1 MSSSANAISTQ
12 KREEPPHEIHRCKE
26 RESGQVAWDLW
37 GTYLSDR
44 QWGTVREDYSADG
57 NAWESFPFDQSHLRT
72 YRWGEDGLLGLSDMQ
87 GILCFSPVLW
97 NGKDS
102 ILKER
107 LFGLGNPEGNHGEDI
122 KDTMYHLA
130 GTPTCSY
137 AKALYRYPQNAFP
150 YQLLRDEN
158 HRRSREEHEFELVD
172 TGIFSENRFFDME
185 VEYAKEGA
193 DDLLIRFTITNH
205 GGEPADLHLLPTLWY
220 RNTWSWGDSHNHR
233 PNLHLIGDTLVSEAI
248 SGLGAYELSCSET
261 GTWLFTEN
269 ETNSKTLWGEPLPQP
284 YVKDAFHRYLIDGQ
298 TDAVNP
304 VQEGSKAAIH
314 LRRNLKAGE
323 CWIIDLRLRRQQP
336 ENTSLPSAAD
346 SLASTSLIQKRH
358 QEWKDYLE
366 WVAPGLN
373 EEDRSIHAAAGAG
386 LFWCRKFY
394 NWYVVRW
401 LRGDNNAAR
410 PPEQRWHTET
420 AYWRTL
426 RAQNIISMPDCWEY
440 PYFCQ
445 WDLMFHA
452 VAFAEFDPGEAKRQC
467 RLLRQACYTATNG
480 QSPAY
485 EWALSDANPPIGAWA
500 ALRIFQIS
508 RRHTGK
514 GDYSFLRASLR
525 ELLLE
530 YGWWTNRTDRNGDNL
545 FEGGFLGLDNIAIFD
560 RRYPLKDGSRIEQSD
575 GTSWMGLL
583 SLNLL
588 QTVVLLA
595 EENSE
600 EYIDLCERFTRDFS
614 RLTFALNSPSGRGYV
629 NWDEQDGFYY
639 DVLKRPDGSTDY
651 LRTRSISG
659 LIPLLAVA
667 SFHADEVEAIPAL
680 NISQTLA
687 QLGEERGAPFDSIS
701 HLGSWNHDRALFS
714 IVPPERLRRILER
727 VFDEEEFLSPYG
739 IRSLSKI
746 YENNPYS
753 YQQGN
758 DFATISYSPADSP
771 VAMFGGN
778 SNWRGPV
785 WMPINFLLIEAL
797 QKFGHF
803 FGDDFKMEFPTG
815 SGQEMNL
822 WDISLELEKRLIGIF
837 RRDENQRRAFNG
849 DVELFQD
856 DPLWRDLFL
865 FNEYFHGCNGSGVG
879 ASHQTGWTAIVAKMM
894 TQLQRWQP
902 NKES

>member
-1 MSSSANAISTQ
+1 MTSSVNTSSTQ
-12 KREEPPHEIHRCKE
+12 GPNKPQEILRCEE

-72 YRWGEDGLLGLSDMQ
+72 YRWGEDGLLGISDMR
-87 GILCFSPVLW
+87 GILCFAPVLW
-97 NGKDS
+97 NGRDS

-137 AKALYRYPQNAFP
+137 AKALYRYPQNPFP

-158 HRRSREEHEFELVD
+158 QRRSRQELEFELVD
-172 TGIFSENRFFDME
+172 TGIFANNRFFDME

-193 DDLLIRFTITNH
+193 EDLLIRFTITNH
-205 GGEPADLHLLPTLWY
+205 GDEPADLHVLPTLWY
-220 RNTWSWGDSHNHR
+220 RNTWSWGDRHNHR
-233 PNLHLIGDTLVSEAI
+233 PHLHLNRDNLVSDAT
-248 SGLGAYELSCSET
+248 SGMGAYELSCSER

-269 ETNSKTLWGEPLPQP
+269 ETNSHILWDEPLPQP
-284 YVKDAFHRYLIDGQ
+284 YVKDAFHRYLVDGQ

-304 VQEGSKAAIH
+304 AQEGSKAALH
-314 LRRNLKAGE
+314 LHRNLKAGE
-323 CWIIDLRLRRQQP
+323 CWVIDLRLRRQHP
-336 ENTSLPSAAD
+336 ANTSAPRAAD
-346 SLASTSLIQKRH
+346 PAASTQLIEKRH

-394 NWYVVRW
+394 NWYVARW

-410 PPEQRWHTET
+410 PPEQRWQTDT

-452 VAFAEFDPGEAKRQC
+452 VAFAEFDAGEAKRQC
-467 RLLRQACYTATNG
+467 RMLRQAYYTSTSG

-508 RRHTGK
+508 RRHTGER
-514 GDYSFLRASLR
+514 DYAFLRASLR

-575 GTSWMGLL
+575 GTAWMGIL

-595 EENSE
+595 EEDRE
-600 EYIDLCERFTRDFS
+600 EYLDLCERFTKDFS
-614 RLTFALNSPSGRGYV
+614 RLTYALNSPSGRGYV
-629 NWDEQDGFYY
+629 NWDEEDGFYY

-651 LRTRSISG
+651 LRTRSVSG

-667 SFHADEVEAIPAL
+667 SFHADEIQSIPSL
-680 NISQTLA
+680 DIRQSLT
-687 QLGEERGAPFDSIS
+687 QLGMERGEPFDAIS
-701 HLGSWNHDRALFS
+701 HLGSWNHDRVLFS
-714 IVPPERLRRILER
+714 IVPPDRLKRILTR
-727 VFDEEEFLSPYG
+727 VFDEDEFLSPYG

-746 YENNPYS
+746 YESQPYS
-753 YQQGN
+753 YQQGD

-785 WMPINFLLIEAL
+785 WMPINFLLIECL

-815 SGQEMNL
+815 SGQEMTL
-822 WDISLELEKRLIGIF
+822 WEISLELEKRLIGIF
-837 RRDENQRRAFNG
+837 RRDQNQRRAFNG
-849 DVELFQD
+849 GIDLFQN

-894 TQLQRWQP
+894 TQLQRYQP
-902 NKES
+902 NK

>member
-1 MSSSANAISTQ
+1 MTSSVNTSSNRGPNKPQ
-12 KREEPPHEIHRCKE
+12 EILRCEE

-72 YRWGEDGLLGLSDMQ
+72 YRWGEDGLLGLSDMR
-87 GILCFSPVLW
+87 GILCFAPVLW
-97 NGKDS
+97 NGRDS

-137 AKALYRYPQNAFP
+137 AKALYRYPQNPFP

-158 HRRSREEHEFELVD
+158 QRRSRQELEFELVD
-172 TGIFSENRFFDME
+172 TGIFADNRFFDME

-193 DDLLIRFTITNH
+193 EDLLIRFTITNH
-205 GGEPADLHLLPTLWY
+205 GDEPADLHLLPTLWY
-220 RNTWSWGDSHNHR
+220 RNTWSWGDRPSHR
-233 PNLHLIGDTLVSEAI
+233 PHLHLNRDSLVSDPI
-248 SGLGAYELSCSET
+248 SGMGAYELSCSET

-269 ETNSKTLWGEPLPQP
+269 ETNSNILWDEPLPQP

-304 VQEGSKAAIH
+304 AQQGSKAALH
-314 LRRNLKAGE
+314 LHRTLMAGE
-323 CWIIDLRLRRQQP
+323 CWVIDLRLRRHHSD
-336 ENTSLPSAAD
+336 NTSAASAAD
-346 SLASTSLIQKRH
+346 PAASTQLIEKRH

-394 NWYVVRW
+394 NWYVARW
-401 LRGDNNAAR
+401 LRGDNNSAR
-410 PPEQRWHTET
+410 PPEQRWQTDT

-452 VAFAEFDPGEAKRQC
+452 VAFAEFDAGEAKRQC
-467 RLLRQACYTATNG
+467 RMLRQAYYTSTSG

-508 RRHTGK
+508 RRHTGE
-514 GDYSFLRASLR
+514 GDYAFLRASLR

-575 GTSWMGLL
+575 GTAWMGIL

-595 EENSE
+595 EEDRE
-600 EYIDLCERFTRDFS
+600 EYLDLCERFTKDFS
-614 RLTFALNSPSGRGYV
+614 RLTYALNSPSGRGYV
-629 NWDEQDGFYY
+629 NWDEEDGFYY

-651 LRTRSISG
+651 LRTRSVSG

-667 SFHADEVEAIPAL
+667 SFHADEVQSIPAL
-680 NISQTLA
+680 DIHQSLT
-687 QLGEERGAPFDSIS
+687 QLGLERGEPFDAIS
-701 HLGSWNHDRALFS
+701 HLGSWNHDRVLFS
-714 IVPPERLRRILER
+714 IVPPDRLKRILTR
-727 VFDEEEFLSPYG
+727 VFDEDEFLSPYG

-746 YENNPYS
+746 YESQPYS
-753 YQQGN
+753 YQQGD

-785 WMPINFLLIEAL
+785 WMPINFLLIECL

-815 SGQEMNL
+815 SGQEMTL
-822 WDISLELEKRLIGIF
+822 WEISLELEKRLIGIF
-837 RRDENQRRAFNG
+837 RRDQNQRRAFNG
-849 DVELFQD
+849 GVDLFQN

-902 NKES
+902 NK